1 MRKIELNLSNKKEV
15 KERECVEGI
24 PVKLFEHLNQIK
36 MINTLYLDI
45 DSYIDCKKEFIRE
58 IDKKIASYKA
68 QDINRKKYKDDNIN
82 QIETIEKLVISKL
95 KCYYCKCRMKIFYNK
110 VREPTQ
116 WTLDRIDNRLP
127 HQNDNVIICCLDCNL
142 KRRTRD
148 KDKFLFTKQ
157 LKIVKEL

>member
-1 MRKIELNLSNKKEV
+1 MRKVEIKFSNKEDI
-15 KERECVEGI
+15 KERECVEAI
-24 PVKLFEHLNQIK
+24 PVKYFEYFNQIK

-45 DSYIDCKKEFIRE
+45 NTNIEYKREFIRE
-58 IDKKIASYKA
+58 IDKKINSYKN
-68 QDINRKKYKDDNIN
+68 QDINKKKYKDDNISRV
-82 QIETIEKLVISKL
+82 EAIEKLVISKL
-95 KCYYCKCRMKIFYNK
+95 KCYYCKCKMQIFYNK

-116 WTLDRIDNRLP
+116 WTLDRINNKLP
-127 HQNDNVIICCLDCNL
+127 HQNDNVIVCCLDCNL